1 MLSHEA
7 QMLIILMKVSLFYFG
22 HFGVSPRKL
31 LSTPR
36 CILMCISKG
45 LRILAL
51 RLKSLGCLNCEVW
64 GRDSA
69 FFFLMW
75 KSYCS
80 GAVYGEDPGSLVEL
94 QEGALWHS
102 QYGLHPFLECQ
113 LEVWLLYFP
122 IQLLAHA
129 SMEGNSWQPKFLS
142 SCCSPGRPTYSSW
155 LLALALTHPWLTWA
169 FGQWANGWKI

>member
-1 MLSHEA
+1 MYSSNLWVSFSLSMLSHEA

-31 LSTPR
+31 LPTPR

-69 FFFLMW
+69 LFF
-75 KSYCS
+75 SH
-80 GAVYGEDPGSLVEL
+80 VEVL
-94 QEGALWHS
+94 LFRCCLWRR
-102 QYGLHPFLECQ
+102 P
-113 LEVWLLYFP
+113 
-122 IQLLAHA
+122 
-129 SMEGNSWQPKFLS
+129 WQPCWTSGGGFMAQPVWAS
-142 SCCSPGRPTYSSW
+142 SLFGVPAWGLATLFSNPASGSCIHGRQQ
-155 LLALALTHPWLTWA
+155 LTA
-169 FGQWANGWKI
+169 